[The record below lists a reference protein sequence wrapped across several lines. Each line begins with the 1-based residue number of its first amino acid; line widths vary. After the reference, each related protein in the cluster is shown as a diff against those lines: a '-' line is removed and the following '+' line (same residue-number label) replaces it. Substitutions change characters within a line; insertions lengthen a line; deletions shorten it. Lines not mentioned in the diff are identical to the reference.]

1 MRSLDAALPRP
12 TRDLAQARDDLERH
26 GLALI
31 PEALG
36 REELAAVRVR
46 LAEQA
51 AGERAAGIAC
61 YDSGNGVAC
70 AEPRSNQRVYNLI
83 SKGAEFREL
92 VLKPWLLELMRH
104 LLGPDLLLSNLFANI
119 TGPGGRM
126 LGMHSDQIWA
136 PPDTPHALVANAIW
150 MLDDFREEVGATR
163 VVPGSHLLRDHPDRD
178 WLRQVSVPAEA
189 PAGTALVYDGRL
201 WHATGAHTSR
211 TGHRHGIISYFS
223 RPFIRG
229 QENWALS
236 VPPDVLAG
244 ASSALLDLLGFRVW
258 MTLGSVQGPWGT
270 PPRGQPPGGVFVS
283 RAAPFVGELDARG
296 SPRRRAA

>member
-1 MRSLDAALPRP
+1 MHFDPTLPKP
-12 TRDLAQARDDLERH
+12 TRDLGQALADLERY
-26 GLALI
+26 GLAVI

-36 REELAAVRVR
+36 HEELTALRAR
-46 LAEQA
+46 LVEQA

-61 YDSGNGVAC
+61 YDAGNGVAC
-70 AEPRSNQRVYNLI
+70 AEPRPNQRVYNLI
-83 SKGAEFREL
+83 SKGAAFRAL

-104 LLGPDLLLSNLFANI
+104 LLGPDVLLSNLFANI

-136 PPDTPHALVANAIW
+136 PPETPHALVANAIW

-163 VVPGSHLLRDHPDRD
+163 VVPGSHRLREFPDRG
-178 WLRQVSVPAEA
+178 WLRQVSVPVEG
-189 PAGTALVYDGRL
+189 PAGSAVVYDGRL
-201 WHATGAHTSR
+201 WHASGANTSPSQQR
-211 TGHRHGIISYFS
+211 CGIISYFS
-223 RPFIRG
+223 RPFIRA

-236 VPPDVLAG
+236 VPPQVLAG
-244 ASSALLDLLGFRVW
+244 APPALLDLLGFRVW

-283 RAAPFVGELDARG
+283 RDAPFVGELDFAG
-296 SPRRRAA
+296 APRRTDG